1 MWSVRRAL
9 RILSVALVTAGV
21 VILVDV
27 GVTLAWKEPVSSIYG
42 SIQQG
47 NAEDQLEALSDEFPS
62 DADIRA
68 LERVT
73 GVRGKARLLAE
84 RFAGRIESGN
94 GIGNVRIP
102 AIDLDVV
109 LVQGTDTSTLQRGP
123 GHYPETPFPGEGGT
137 VGIAGHRTTYLA
149 PFRHIDDLAEGDP
162 IVIEMPY
169 ASFTYEVDSIEV
181 VEPTDVQVVEP
192 DGHERVVL
200 TACHP
205 LYSDAQRIAVSGRLT
220 DVSLFA
226 PGDQRWVDP

>member
-1 MWSVRRAL
+1 MVVRRAL
-9 RILSVALVTAGV
+9 RILSVALVTAGL

-27 GVTLAWKEPVSSIYG
+27 GVTLAWKEPVSSVYG

-47 NAEDQLEALSDEFPS
+47 QAEDQLEALSDDFPS

-73 GVRGKARLLAE
+73 GVRDKVRLLAE
-84 RFAGRIESGN
+84 RFADEVEPGK

-102 AIDLDVV
+102 ATGLDVV

-149 PFRHIDDLAEGDP
+149 PFRHVDELAEGDP

-192 DGHERVVL
+192 AGHERVVL

-205 LYSDAQRIAVSGRLT
+205 LYSDAQRIAVTGRLA

-226 PGDQRWVDP
+226 AGDRRWVDP

>member
-9 RILSVALVTAGV
+9 RILSVALVTAGL

-47 NAEDQLEALSDEFPS
+47 NAEDQLAALSEDFPS

-73 GVRGKARLLAE
+73 GIREKVRLLAE
-84 RFAGRIESGN
+84 RFADRVETGK
-94 GIGNVRIP
+94 GIGTVRIP
-102 AIDLDVV
+102 ATDLDAV
-109 LVQGTDTSTLQRGP
+109 LVQGTDASTLQRGP

-149 PFRHIDDLAEGDP
+149 PFRHIDELAEGDP
-162 IVIEMPY
+162 IVVEMPY
-169 ASFTYEVDSIEV
+169 ASFIYEVDRIEV

-226 PGDQRWVDP
+226 AGDQRWVDP